1 MRPKILSSDLIG
13 LLQLFYFI
21 PYFVPVVF
29 IIFLWMS
36 CSSCQQVS
44 EFLWLTSFRHN
55 NCSSFRACG
64 IQTGSLPFLLC
75 SSINLMGHYRW
86 SWWCRSFNVPP
97 RLHPSTLLLFF
108 FPQYSAQYHT
118 SILSQCIHLFLLCLF
133 SVYINCSSTQWWLS
147 IKHACQWVQ
156 LSYLV
161 ILYLR
166 NIIFY

>member
-1 MRPKILSSDLIG
+1 MQFSNIFRCDQSFWAVISLAYYSFSTS
-13 LLQLFYFI
+13 FHTFI
-21 PYFVPVVF
+21 PVVF

-118 SILSQCIHLFLLCLF
+118 SIISQCIHLFLLCLF
-133 SVYINCSSTQWWLS
+133 FQFISTVYLHNDG
-147 IKHACQWVQ
+147 
-156 LSYLV
+156 YP
-161 ILYLR
+161 
-166 NIIFY
+166 